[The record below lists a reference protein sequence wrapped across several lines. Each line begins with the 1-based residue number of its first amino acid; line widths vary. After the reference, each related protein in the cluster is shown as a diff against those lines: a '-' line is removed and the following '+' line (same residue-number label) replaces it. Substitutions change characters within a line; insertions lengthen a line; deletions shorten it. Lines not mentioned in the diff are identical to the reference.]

1 MYRSAKPSPRY
12 VERRATERKP
22 TALLAFV
29 QHADGSKSA
38 CQVKNISD
46 DGAMLEFLGAQA
58 VVLAPTFDLV
68 LTGAEMRYAVALVWR
83 KERSAG
89 VRFCLEA
96 A

>member
-1 MYRSAKPSPRY
+1 MYRTAKPSQNY

-22 TALLAFV
+22 TAPLAFV
-29 QHADGSKSA
+29 QHPDGSRSA

-68 LTGAEMRYAVALVWR
+68 LTGAEMRYAVTLVWR
-83 KERSAG
+83 EGQSAG
-89 VRFCLEA
+89 VRF
-96 A
+96 

>member
-12 VERRATERKP
+12 VEQRATERKP

-29 QHADGSKSA
+29 QHHDGSRSP

-89 VRFCLEA
+89 VRFSLETA
-96 A
+96 